1 MSKHPATP
9 KQTSYIE
16 ALLQRHYG
24 SPWITSQVRR
34 DHGLSQR
41 AAKGGMTKAEA
52 SALIDALR

>member
-1 MSKHPATP
+1 MSNHPATP

-16 ALLQRHYG
+16 SLLQRRYG
-24 SPWITSQVRR
+24 SHYITAQVRR

-52 SALIDALR
+52 SSLIDALR